1 MMNDDQI
8 ANSPS
13 ERTNQLIRLTMIPMA
28 RTLARRQ
35 RILLAWVIVMAV
47 LSIVGLAVAVVTLG
61 EVIR

>member
-35 RILLAWVIVMAV
+35 RILLAWVIVLALM
-47 LSIVGLAVAVVTLG
+47 SIVSLGVAIATLV